1 MEIYSIKVFE
11 EWEGATKKRREG
23 WRQIFYKGGL
33 RDGEVAEKRV
43 GSVQQ
48 FYKEE

>member
-11 EWEGATKKRREG
+11 ERGRCDKKG